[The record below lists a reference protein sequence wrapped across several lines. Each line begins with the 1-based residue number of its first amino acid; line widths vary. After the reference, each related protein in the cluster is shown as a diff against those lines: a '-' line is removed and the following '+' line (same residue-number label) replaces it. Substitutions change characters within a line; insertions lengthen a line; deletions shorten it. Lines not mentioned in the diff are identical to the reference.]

1 MVVPVTGK
9 IPDSTLTPFQV
20 RQKFSPQSL
29 AGLGDDCSDGGG
41 ICQGGYDEDGNCTYC
56 DYSLASAP
64 PTPIDFAT
72 NPTYKQPDGSPWPF
86 DPSIASAKPT
96 LVSTYTDAGGDLV
109 GVLSDGSTYTIQ
121 PGGNVVK
128 GGGGTPAQH
137 TVTSQQASAWPAFIN
152 ALSKAGVQL
161 GTVAMLQPGQTL
173 LPNGTILGS
182 GQSLVGPRGT
192 GINSSVSSILQNPVL
207 LIGGF
212 GILALLVL
220 SGGRR

>member
-1 MVVPVTGK
+1 MVVPVSGHV
-9 IPDSTLTPFQV
+9 PDSTLSPFQV
-20 RQKFSPQSL
+20 RQKFSSQSL
-29 AGLGDDCSDGGG
+29 AGLGDWCSDTGGT
-41 ICQGGYDEDGNCTYC
+41 CDYTDDSGNC
-56 DYSLASAP
+56 ASCTPGYNP
-64 PTPIDFAT
+64 PATPIDFAT
-72 NPTYKQPDGSPWPF
+72 SPTYKQPDGTPWPF
-86 DPSIASAKPT
+86 DTTISSTKPT

-182 GQSLVGPRGT
+182 GQSLVGPGGS
-192 GINSSVSSILQNPVL
+192 GINSSFASILQNPML